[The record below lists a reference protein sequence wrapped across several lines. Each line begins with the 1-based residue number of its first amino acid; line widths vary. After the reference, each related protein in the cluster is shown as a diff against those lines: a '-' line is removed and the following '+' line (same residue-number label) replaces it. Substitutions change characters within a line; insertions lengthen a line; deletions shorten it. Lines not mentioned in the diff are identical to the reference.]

1 MMAMKMVFSSV
12 GSEGNLAFG
21 GGGTSQF
28 QQSWW
33 IGGGEAASVSTKP
46 VKLPGSHRFMENGN
60 STIEDNLHLQKKKK
74 RDSTVKIKMFKRSL
88 IRTKKATCF
97 FQCGYICLRTV
108 LEESSI

>member
-60 STIEDNLHLQKKKK
+60 STIKDNLQLQKEKKK
-74 RDSTVKIKMFKRSL
+74 TPQLK
-88 IRTKKATCF
+88 
-97 FQCGYICLRTV
+97 
-108 LEESSI
+108 